1 MVKIFSRK
9 GKSHLPST
17 GEVFSEWP
25 QQKVVEGLQEYVV
38 EAHDDEGLRYL
49 AGTLLDDVD
58 DVGEV
63 SKEDEMRKRLAL
75 TSCPRR
81 SLRRGGRW
89 S

>member
-9 GKSHLPST
+9 GKGHLPST
-17 GEVFSEWP
+17 GAAISEWP

-38 EAHDDEGLRYL
+38 EAHDDEGLRHL

-75 TSCPRR
+75 TSYPR
-81 SLRRGGRW
+81 
-89 S
+89 